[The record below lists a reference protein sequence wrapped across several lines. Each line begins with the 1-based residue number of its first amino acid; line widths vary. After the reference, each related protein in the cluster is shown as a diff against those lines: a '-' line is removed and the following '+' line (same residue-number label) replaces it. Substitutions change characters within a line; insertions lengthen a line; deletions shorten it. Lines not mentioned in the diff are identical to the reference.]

1 MMRKMLSCLMALC
14 IALSASSQWS
24 VSAGANYTRFK
35 GRENKSTPG
44 FHSRIMYEKG
54 PYGIGLTYNY
64 HSPFAVQNSMT
75 LYTPPNS
82 WGNAATEITHRFQ
95 TLDFFIRRTIVGD
108 QQSKAQLYGGIGASW
123 IRFSYGEK
131 YTETY
136 TFEPRF
142 PLVQG
147 KHRGFTGNGL
157 LGGELKL
164 RHIALYGEASYSLPK
179 TVWAVKDGYY
189 TSPSRLGLQVGIKL
203 PLNP

>member
-1 MMRKMLSCLMALC
+1 MTLC
-14 IALSASSQWS
+14 VAFSASSQLS
-24 VSAGANYTRFK
+24 VSAGANYTHFK
-35 GRENKSTPG
+35 GRENSGTPG

-95 TLDFFIRRTIVGD
+95 TLDFFIRRTILGS
-108 QQSKAQLYGGIGASW
+108 QQSRAQLYGGIGASW
-123 IRFSYGEK
+123 VRLSYEEK
-131 YTETY
+131 YTESY
-136 TFEPRF
+136 SLEPVF

-147 KHRGFTGNGL
+147 KCSGFTGNGL

-164 RHIALYGEASYSLPK
+164 GHISIYGEASYSLPK
-179 TVWAVKDGYY
+179 TVWALKDSYY
-189 TSPSRLGLQVGIKL
+189 TSPSRLGIQAGIKL